1 MKPNLLLVVLSGPSG
16 VGKDAVI
23 DELRRRGR
31 PLFIAITATT
41 RDPREGERHA
51 VNHFFVTEEEF
62 TRLIE
67 NQELLEWA
75 VVYGKR
81 YGVPRAQVRAALLA
95 GQDVLLR
102 TDVQGAANVRAV
114 EPSVLTVF
122 LAPPSLAA
130 LEERMRS
137 RGGLDEAT
145 IQRRM
150 GEARREM
157 EQANL
162 FDYTIINADGRLDDA
177 VTEFEAIL
185 TKEAS
190 REDRQGPN
198 V

>member
-1 MKPNLLLVVLSGPSG
+1 M
-16 VGKDAVI
+16 
-23 DELRRRGR
+23 
-31 PLFIAITATT
+31 
-41 RDPREGERHA
+41 
-51 VNHFFVTEEEF
+51 
-62 TRLIE
+62 
-67 NQELLEWA
+67 
-75 VVYGKR
+75 
-81 YGVPRAQVRAALLA
+81 
-95 GQDVLLR
+95 
-102 TDVQGAANVRAV
+102 RAV